1 MDISS
6 AGGRQGR
13 GEMEF
18 VTANCAFLNAT
29 VPVSLEVLE

>member
-1 MDISS
+1 MEISS

-18 VTANCAFLNAT
+18 VTAHVR
-29 VPVSLEVLE
+29 VPQRYGTC